1 MVRDIANIL
10 LSQHGNQEI
19 SEKWIYRLIQRRPDI
34 KSRFSRRYNY
44 KRAKCEDP
52 KIIQEYF
59 DHVREAILKYGIL
72 PEDIYNFDETS
83 FAIGL
88 CATAKVITRSDR
100 YSRPYLLQPNNRE

>member
-19 SEKWIYRLIQRRPDI
+19 SKKWIYRLVQCRPDI

-44 KRAKCEDP
+44 ERAKYEDP

-59 DHVREAILKYGIL
+59 DHVREAILKYDIL
-72 PEDIYNFDETS
+72 PEDIYNFNKTS
-83 FAIGL
+83 FAMGL
-88 CATAKVITRSDR
+88 CATVKVITGSD
-100 YSRPYLLQPNNRE
+100 